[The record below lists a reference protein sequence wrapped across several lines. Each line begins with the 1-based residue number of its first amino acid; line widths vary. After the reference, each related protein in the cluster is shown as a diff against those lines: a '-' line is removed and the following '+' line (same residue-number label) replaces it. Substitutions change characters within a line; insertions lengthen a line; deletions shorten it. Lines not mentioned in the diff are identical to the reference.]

1 MSTDAIRTSLDQDCT
16 PTAAKYDVIVVGSL
30 VVDVPCH
37 YAPLQAS
44 NTTAQPTP
52 ASSNPATIRQCT
64 GGVAYNIALALHYL
78 GHKPLLMSVVADDA
92 AGDQL
97 LNQIKTD
104 GLSAEGILHL
114 PSSSD
119 VRTGQYVGSYDASK
133 EFIFGIADVS
143 LMELTPKLADIG
155 TWLSLITTDLP
166 KAIVLD
172 LCFPSSVLTAI
183 TSLSQQHNIP
193 LILEPFSA
201 SHASKLVQASSLINA
216 DNIFPR
222 SPYTLITPNETELI
236 AMHNTFTSSPLST
249 TLSHSRYRRI
259 AEATALTHTLLRTS
273 SWPADFQSLASKAI
287 ALLPFFPTIILTL
300 AERGCLFCSLTHED
314 TDALPGL
321 ANKLDSVSVTTAD
334 KVVVMAA

>member
-16 PTAAKYDVIVVGSL
+16 PTAAKYDVIAVGSL
-30 VVDVPCH
+30 VVDVSCH

-44 NTTAQPTP
+44 TTTAQPTS
-52 ASSNPATIRQCT
+52 ASSNPATIRQRT

-133 EFIFGIADVS
+133 EFIFGMADVS

-155 TWLSLITTDLP
+155 TWLSLITTDLL

-193 LILEPFSA
+193 LILEPVSA
-201 SHASKLVQASSLINA
+201 PLASKLIHDPTPTNTNNV
-216 DNIFPR
+216 FPR
-222 SPYTLITPNETELI
+222 SPYALITPNESELI
-236 AMHNTFTSSPLST
+236 ALHSTFTAYTPRSQHQTSPRLSPT
-249 TLSHSRYRRI
+249 P
-259 AEATALTHTLLRTS
+259 ATAASPKPQHLPTRS
-273 SWPADFQSLASKAI
+273 SLPPAGPPPSNPSPPKQSHYCHFSPPSSSRSLSEAAS
-287 ALLPFFPTIILTL
+287 
-300 AERGCLFCSLTHED
+300 S
-314 TDALPGL
+314 
-321 ANKLDSVSVTTAD
+321 
-334 KVVVMAA
+334 AA